1 MNNTHLV
8 KRGVAAAM
16 LATLSLA
23 AEADGSTPGT
33 RPGAASAAGHA
44 AAGEALTQQQQHIVP
59 VSALAAAG
67 DMARLGPAL
76 QEALNAGVTVNELK
90 EVLTQLYAYAGFPRS
105 LNALAELMKVVEQRR
120 GQGIVDDEGRLPSRP
135 IPTGDALL
143 KAGTANQTRLVGAPV
158 GGALFDFAPAA
169 GTYLQTHLFGDI
181 FERDNLDWKSRELA
195 TVAMLSTMAG
205 AQAQLQSH
213 MNMSMNV
220 GLTEGQLT
228 RVAQLLGERVDDVY
242 GQRARTALARH
253 LESRRSGG

>member
-33 RPGAASAAGHA
+33 RPGAASAAGQA

-105 LNALAELMKVVEQRR
+105 LNALAELMKLVEQRR
-120 GQGIVDDEGRLPSRP
+120 GQGIDDDEGRLPSRP
-135 IPTGDALL
+135 IPT
-143 KAGTANQTRLVGAPV
+143 
-158 GGALFDFAPAA
+158 
-169 GTYLQTHLFGDI
+169 
-181 FERDNLDWKSRELA
+181 
-195 TVAMLSTMAG
+195 LS
-205 AQAQLQSH
+205 LIH
-213 MNMSMNV
+213 I
-220 GLTEGQLT
+220 
-228 RVAQLLGERVDDVY
+228 
-242 GQRARTALARH
+242 
-253 LESRRSGG
+253 